1 MSGLTGNNILSGS
14 SGQSTGYDIER
25 SVVLDTNSYFTR
37 TPSSSSNR
45 KTWTWSAW
53 VKISPAGNVGDQ
65 DVLFEC
71 YEDNENRCGFFI
83 GDSATN
89 YIGFFGETGNTHQV
103 NLATTAAYR
112 DYSGWYHLMVVLDT
126 TQSTASNRAKIYI
139 NGEQVTDFSTAVYP
153 NQNDDLTINKNIEHM
168 IGVGKW
174 SSAIS
179 DTKYYG
185 YMAEIHF
192 IDGTALT
199 PASFGETDADTN
211 QWKAIEYEGSYGTN
225 GFYLDFAT
233 RATDPIDASGNGNNW
248 SSTNVIAGDWKIDS
262 PTNNFATL
270 NPLVKSTN
278 TFSEGNLKVTA
289 STSAGSKWAS
299 TIGVSSGKWYAEF
312 ITPASNFVI
321 GITADNT
328 ERDYLGNS
336 DGNTSIAWWP
346 VTSATN
352 LFINGS
358 NTAWAGNTTTWA
370 NGDIVGLALNAD
382 DEEISIYKNGTLISP
397 AVSYSSYNWTQ
408 AFFAGGNY
416 ASGLVYYTN
425 FGQDSSFA
433 GQKTAQGNGGVGEDF
448 YYTPPTGYKALNTNN
463 LPDPSIADPTK
474 HFNTKLWTS
483 TSADGTSA
491 LGAVTGVGFQPDLV
505 WAKGRSAA
513 WDHSL
518 FNSVMGTGLGKA
530 LYTNGTFAAG
540 AYDTSGYGNVT
551 SFDSDGFTVGL
562 TAGNNYAYNYGSG
575 TKYVAWNWKAGGTAS
590 SNTDGTITSSVSANS
605 TAGFSIVSYTGNA
618 TAGATVGHGLSQAP
632 EMLIVKQRDA
642 TKNWAV
648 LAIDPTDY
656 LILNSNNTT
665 ADDIGFWN
673 DTAPSSSVFT
683 LGNIDWVNN
692 NTSTYIAYCFHSI
705 EGYSKVGGYTGNGNA
720 DGTFVYTGFRPA
732 FILWKSTSAGEN
744 WQIQDNKMN
753 PYNVVDGKI
762 FANTSAS
769 EYTGA
774 EVDFVSNGFKLR
786 HSGGGGN
793 GSSET
798 LVYLA
803 FAESPF
809 KYSNA
814 R

>member
-1 MSGLTGNNILSGS
+1 MPIFNNILAGS

-45 KTWTWSAW
+45 KTWTWSSW
-53 VKISPAGNVGDQ
+53 VKISEAGAVGQQ

-71 YEDNENRCGFFI
+71 YEDNENRCGFFV

-89 YIGFFGETGNTHQV
+89 YIGFFGETSNTHQV

-139 NGEQVTDFSTAVYP
+139 NGEQVTDFSTATYP

-168 IGVGKW
+168 MGVGKW
-174 SSAIS
+174 GGAIS
-179 DTKYYG
+179 STYYHG
-185 YMAEIHF
+185 YMAETHF

-199 PASFGETDADTN
+199 PASFGETNSDTN
-211 QWKAIEYEGSYGTN
+211 QWIAKKYAGSYGTN

-233 RATDPIDASGNGNNW
+233 RATDPIDASGNGNDW
-248 SSTNVIAGDWKIDS
+248 GSTNVIAGDWKIDS

-463 LPDPSIADPTK
+463 LDNPAIALPNEHFETVLYTGNGSTQSI
-474 HFNTKLWTS
+474 
-483 TSADGTSA
+483 
-491 LGAVTGVGFQPDLV
+491 TGVGFQPDLLWV
-505 WAKGRSAA
+505 KSRNAA
-513 WDHSL
+513 YNHVLNDVIRGVGYNIESNL
-518 FNSVMGTGLGKA
+518 NSSESYASNRLG
-530 LYTNGTFAAG
+530 
-540 AYDTSGYGNVT
+540 
-551 SFDSDGFTVGL
+551 SFDSDGFSLVGN
-562 TAGNNYAYNYGSG
+562 AQSFNESG
-575 TKYVAWNWKAGGTAS
+575 KTYVGWNWKADNTSGS
-590 SNTDGTITSSVSANS
+590 SNTDGTITSTVSANT
-605 TAGFSIVSYTGNA
+605 TAGFSIVSYTGNGS
-618 TAGATVGHGLSQAP
+618 TNQTVGHGLSQKP
-632 EMLIVKQRDA
+632 DLVIYKDRDSGNA
-642 TKNWAV
+642 WRVIPVFNN
-648 LAIDPTDY
+648 DGYY
-656 LILNSNNTT
+656 LSLSGVASQVTTSTSYFGTNT
-665 ADDIGFWN
+665 
-673 DTAPSSSVFT
+673 SSV
-683 LGNIDWVNN
+683 LGITGSNSGII
-692 NTSTYIAYCFHSI
+692 NTSGNDIIAYCFHSV
-705 EGYSKVGGYTGNGNA
+705 EGYSKVGSYTGNGST
-720 DGTFVYTGFRPA
+720 DGAFLYTGFMPEWLLVKQVNA
-732 FILWKSTSAGEN
+732 AGNWLIWDVKRSEFNVMNDYLVPNESSEEREN
-744 WQIQDNKMN
+744 TAVN
-753 PYNVVDGKI
+753 
-762 FANTSAS
+762 
-769 EYTGA
+769 
-774 EVDFVSNGFKLR
+774 VDFVSNGFKWR
-786 HSGGGGN
+786 NSDDDMN
-793 GSSET
+793 GSGDT
-798 LVYLA
+798 YIYLA

>member
-1 MSGLTGNNILSGS
+1 MSGLTGNNILGGS
-14 SGQSTGYDIER
+14 SGQSTGYDIEK

-37 TPSSSSNR
+37 TPSSAGNR
-45 KTWTWSAW
+45 KTYTLSFWAKLSQGSNGIGFGQYSDSNNRVYFRVQPAGFSVYSVSGGSADCDVSSPVVFRDPSAW
-53 VKISPAGNVGDQ
+53 
-65 DVLFEC
+65 
-71 YEDNENRCGFFI
+71 
-83 GDSATN
+83 
-89 YIGFFGETGNTHQV
+89 
-103 NLATTAAYR
+103 
-112 DYSGWYHLMVVLDT
+112 YHIVIVVDT
-126 TQSTASNRAKIYI
+126 TESTASNRIKLWVNGSSITLTHTTSWTQNTDTRI
-139 NGEQVTDFSTAVYP
+139 NDTNEHTLGLYNNTAYP
-153 NQNDDLTINKNIEHM
+153 D
-168 IGVGKW
+168 
-174 SSAIS
+174 
-179 DTKYYG
+179 G
-185 YMAEIHF
+185 YLAEVNF
-192 IDGTALT
+192 IDGQALT

-262 PTNNFATL
+262 PTNNFATV

-463 LPDPSIADPTK
+463 LDNPSIDDPTK
-474 HFNTKLWTS
+474 HFNTVLYTGN
-483 TSADGTSA
+483 GTAIGSGG
-491 LGAVTGVGFQPDLV
+491 LTVTGTGFQPDFTWV
-505 WAKGRSAA
+505 KQRNTTRS
-513 WDHSL
+513 HNL
-518 FNSVMGTGLGKA
+518 YNSVVGVTKRVES
-530 LYTNGTFAAG
+530 NNS
-540 AYDTSGYGNVT
+540 DTEATDAESLT
-551 SFDSDGFTVGL
+551 SWNSDGFVVGNRNSVNGSSD
-562 TAGNNYAYNYGSG
+562 TYAS
-575 TKYVAWNWKAGGTAS
+575 WNWKAGGTAS
-590 SNTDGTITSSVSANS
+590 SNSDGTITSSVNANP

-744 WQIQDNKMN
+744 WQIQDNKIN

-762 FANTSAS
+762 FANLSSA